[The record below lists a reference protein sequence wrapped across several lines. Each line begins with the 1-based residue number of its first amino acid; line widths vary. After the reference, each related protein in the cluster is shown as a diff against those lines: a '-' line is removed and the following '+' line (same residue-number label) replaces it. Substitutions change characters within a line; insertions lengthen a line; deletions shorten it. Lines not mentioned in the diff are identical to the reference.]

1 MGVIRTVLAV
11 DGEEKFKATMKE
23 VNSTLKAM
31 QANVKSLSSEYTTNK
46 TKADNLRKQ
55 NEQLKEIES
64 QLQQKMKALTDQVS
78 RSKDAYDAAQ
88 KKLADVIKAHGEES
102 DEARKA
108 QNAVAAAAVT
118 YNNYRTQLS
127 QTEVA
132 LNETQQAVRE
142 NNKELNELGKRDFS
156 KLKSAIKEVANAAA
170 TAAKGEF
177 AAFKASVQAVTGEF
191 EIALKGLTAYTAG
204 VTGAAAAVGKFS
216 VDAGAT
222 FEQSLSELQAISQ
235 ADTDTMKEF
244 SKAAQQMGRTTSKTA
259 SESAQALKYMA
270 LAGWDTEEML
280 VGLQP
285 MIKASEAGGMDLA
298 TASDLITDSLAAYGK
313 SAQDMEQYLDIL
325 TAAQS
330 SSNSSLQQMLEAYVE
345 VGGTFKNLN
354 VPMEESAGVLG
365 ILADRGIKGS
375 EAGNKL
381 SSALVNLVGA
391 NKNAAGAMA
400 DLGVSA
406 WDENGEF
413 IGLSNT
419 VSLLGDKLSQLTDEE
434 MVKFEAKIGG
444 KMQIDT
450 LQALIAGTSDEYGEL
465 IERLE
470 NSKGALNETAETM
483 LNNFNGAVTLMK
495 SALEGL
501 GISIFETFKSP
512 LTDSVK
518 QLTEWVGDMAYVIEQ
533 GGSVVGITKKIS
545 AEFRESLRK
554 GINDA
559 RKVIPDI
566 TEIFNQFILEG
577 AYTIIRTLPSVTQN
591 ILNNLV
597 SGMFDLLN
605 GLTDYMPEFTIQLTY
620 SINRLFDTLI
630 PAMSQFI
637 EHFTET
643 LPDIITNFRNFMGG
657 EKLAEMYLAGMDI
670 LMTLASGIADNL
682 DVILEEAGIMLR
694 TMIEGIMERLP
705 EIIETAM
712 SIVMSLV
719 NTITENLPWIL
730 DTGVQMILAL
740 IEGLVNDDNLVK
752 IISAAVDIVLA
763 VVDAIINNLDQIL
776 QVAIKILIA
785 LIEGI
790 TQNLDKITDEIPKI
804 IDAIVKALVNPDTI
818 ALLLKAAVEIVE
830 ALGLA
835 LVDSADLILKSM
847 DGIAKSIITAFTD
860 VDWSG
865 LGSNII
871 KGICEGFGKVGNLV
885 TEKVKSV
892 ASDIFNGFT
901 DFFDINSP
909 SRLMRDKVGFN
920 IGAGIT
926 EGIEPGLED
935 GTQDIKSATGSF
947 SNNILDSL
955 NGLYD
960 GFSSAYSAITSDY
973 TRAGNTGA
981 GISGDLNININA
993 EINSD
998 ADIDELGYRVA
1009 AIVRQNAFAGGA

>member
-31 QANVKSLSSEYTTNK
+31 QANVKSLSSEFTTNK

-406 WDENGEF
+406 WDENGKF

-518 QLTEWVGDMAYVIEQ
+518 QLTEWIGQLSYVIEQ

-545 AEFRESLRK
+545 AEFRESLKK
-554 GINDA
+554 GIKDA
-559 RKVIPDI
+559 GKVLPEI
-566 TEIFNQFILEG
+566 TDIFNQFVFEG
-577 AYTIIRTLPSVTQN
+577 AETIIRTLPLFVTK
-591 ILNNLV
+591 IADNLV
-597 SGMFDLLN
+597 NGMFDMLN
-605 GLTDYMPEFTIQLTY
+605 GLTDYLPELSRTL
-620 SINRLFDTLI
+620 INSFNFLFDNLL
-630 PAMSQFI
+630 PAMSGFI
-637 EHFTET
+637 DHLADVLPEVISNFTKF
-643 LPDIITNFRNFMGG
+643 LGG
-657 EKLAEMYLAGMDI
+657 ENLGNIYLAGIDMI
-670 LMTLASGIADNL
+670 MALVQGITENL
-682 DVILEEAGIMLR
+682 DLILEQAGIMLR

-719 NTITENLPWIL
+719 NTITENLPLVL
-730 DTGVQMILAL
+730 DSGVKIILAL
-740 IEGLVNDDNLVK
+740 LEGLVNDDNLVN
-752 IISAAVDIVLA
+752 IISAAVDIIIT
-763 VVDAIINNLDQIL
+763 VVEAITDNLDQIV
-776 QVAIKILIA
+776 QVAIKILLA

-790 TQNLDKITDEIPKI
+790 TQNLDKIIDEIPVV
-804 IDAIVKALVNPDTI
+804 IDAVITALINPETL
-818 ALLLKAAVEIVE
+818 ALLAQAAVEIVE

-835 LVDSADLILKSM
+835 LVDSADIMLKSVEGLVESIGEAFM
-847 DGIAKSIITAFTD
+847 DI
-860 VDWSG
+860 DWVE

-871 KGICEGFGKVGNLV
+871 KGIVEGFGKVGSLV
-885 TEKVKSV
+885 TDKVKSV

-973 TRAGNTGA
+973 TRAGNTG
-981 GISGDLNININA
+981 GFGGDIHININA

>member
-156 KLKSAIKEVANAAA
+156 KLKSAIKGIASAAGS
-170 TAAKGEF
+170 AAKGEF

-216 VDAGAT
+216 VDAGAS

-259 SESAQALKYMA
+259 SESAQALKYMS
-270 LAGWDTEEML
+270 LASWTAEESL
-280 VGLQP
+280 LGLP
-285 MIKASEAGGMDLA
+285 SIIKASEAGGMDLA
-298 TASDLITDSLAAYGK
+298 TTSDLVTDSLAAYGK
-313 SAQDMEQYLDIL
+313 GAEDAERYLDIL
-325 TAAQS
+325 ASAQS
-330 SSNSSLQQMLEAYVE
+330 NSNSSLQQMLEAYVE
-345 VGGTFKNLN
+345 VGGTFKNLK
-354 VPMEESAGVLG
+354 VPMEESASILG
-365 ILADRGIKGS
+365 IMANRGIKGS

-381 SSALVNLVGA
+381 SSTLVNLVGA
-391 NKNAAGAMA
+391 NKNAASAMDA
-400 DLGVSA
+400 LGVSA
-406 WDENGEF
+406 WDDEGNF
-413 IGLSNT
+413 IGLTNT
-419 VSLLGDKLSQLTDEE
+419 ITLLGDKLSQLTDEE

-465 IERLE
+465 IEKLE
-470 NSKGALNETAETM
+470 NSKGALEKTADTM

-501 GISIFETFKSP
+501 GISIFDTFKEP
-512 LTDSVK
+512 LTDSIRE
-518 QLTEWVGDMAYVIEQ
+518 LTDWVGELSYVIES

-545 AEFRESLRK
+545 AEFRESLKK
-554 GINDA
+554 GIKDA
-559 RKVIPDI
+559 GKVLPEI
-566 TEIFNQFILEG
+566 TDIFNQFVFEG
-577 AYTIIRTLPSVTQN
+577 AETIIRTLPLFMTN
-591 ILNNLV
+591 ITNNLV
-597 SGMFDLLN
+597 NGLFDMLN
-605 GLTDYMPEFTIQLTY
+605 GITDYLPDL
-620 SINRLFDTLI
+620 SRVLINSFNMLFDNLL
-630 PAMSQFI
+630 PAMSGFI
-637 EHFTET
+637 DHLTEV
-643 LPDIITNFRNFMGG
+643 LPDVVSNFAKFLGG
-657 EKLAEMYLAGMDI
+657 ENLGDIYLAGIDMI
-670 LMTLASGIADNL
+670 MTLVSGIADNL
-682 DVILEEAGIMLR
+682 DVILEQAGIMLR
-694 TMIEGIMERLP
+694 TMVEGIMERLP

-740 IEGLVNDDNLVK
+740 LEGLVNDDNLVK
-752 IISAAVDIVLA
+752 IISAAVDIVIA
-763 VVDAIINNLDQIL
+763 VVDAITNNLDQII
-776 QVAIKILIA
+776 QVAIKILLA

-790 TQNLDKITDEIPKI
+790 TQNLDKIIDEIPVV
-804 IDAIVKALVNPDTI
+804 IDAVITALINPETL
-818 ALLLKAAVEIVE
+818 ALLAQAAVEIIE

-835 LVDSADLILKSM
+835 LVDSADIILKSM
-847 DGIAKSIITAFTD
+847 DGIIMSIGEAFMD
-860 VDWSG
+860 VDWAE

-871 KGICEGFGKVGNLV
+871 KGIVEGFGKVGSLV
-885 TEKVKSV
+885 TNKVKEV
-892 ASDIFNGFT
+892 ASDIFEGFT

-935 GTQDIKSATGSF
+935 GTQDIKSATGNF

-973 TRAGNTGA
+973 TRAGNTG
-981 GISGDLNININA
+981 GFGGDIHININA

-1009 AIVRQNAFAGGA
+1009 TIVRQNAFAGGA